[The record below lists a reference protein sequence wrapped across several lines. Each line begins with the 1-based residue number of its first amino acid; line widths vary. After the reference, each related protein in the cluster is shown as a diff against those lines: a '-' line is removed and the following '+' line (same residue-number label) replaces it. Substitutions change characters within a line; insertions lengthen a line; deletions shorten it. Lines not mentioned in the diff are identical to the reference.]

1 MKILELYLTFN
12 GQCEEALN
20 FYRAALGGE
29 IASLQRFGDTPG
41 DTPPEHANRVMHAE
55 FRSGDMYFMAS
66 DSMPGQPVSPG
77 TNVTLSINLNDQAE
91 QNAIF
96 NSLAAGG
103 QVTMPLQETFWGA
116 EFGMLT
122 DKFGVNWM
130 LNRELDGK

>member
-1 MKILELYLTFN
+1 MRILNLYLTFN

-20 FYRAALGGE
+20 FYRGALGGDVV
-29 IASLQRFGDTPG
+29 SLQRFGDVPG

-55 FRSGDMYFMAS
+55 FRSGDMYLMAS

-77 TNVTLSINLNDQAE
+77 TNVTLSINLDDQTE
-91 QNAIF
+91 QHDIF
-96 NSLAAGG
+96 NKLAAGG

-130 LNRELDGK
+130 LNRELGEK